1 MTHCRQKRMRMWMRM
16 GMRMFW
22 GGGIAA
28 GKFACVMRVSEC
40 DTQRV
45 PPAPPANSGWAGLY
59 GYTGICVSNGI
70 ASGWMIGQMNGL
82 QTDACPCE
90 RTQDDH
96 IRIATSTTTCTSKGR
111 SCSWNSNGSSPRGL
125 LVKCLRSL
133 RGHHSWGDLNV
144 MRHWK
149 KCISNN
155 LLSKA
160 KSKLKCFYWK
170 NIVIYFVQYNLP
182 SIHFWEHIRRC
193 KDQSISGRL
202 KNTSFCTYLNSPK
215 IFRSN
220 LFHFKE
226 KNICF

>member
-1 MTHCRQKRMRMWMRM
+1 MTHCRQKRIRMWLRM

-22 GGGIAA
+22 GGWIAA

-125 LVKCLRSL
+125 KCLRSL

-149 KCISNN
+149 KM
-155 LLSKA
+155 
-160 KSKLKCFYWK
+160 
-170 NIVIYFVQYNLP
+170 YF
-182 SIHFWEHIRRC
+182 
-193 KDQSISGRL
+193 
-202 KNTSFCTYLNSPK
+202 
-215 IFRSN
+215 
-220 LFHFKE
+220 
-226 KNICF
+226 